1 LHQRNQ
7 QSQQPMRSMVFNQF
21 QRPVATRNSR
31 HNRGGD
37 SSDKKQL
44 DFSALDK
51 MDQQPRPFIE
61 APAPENLNH
70 SISAPADKP
79 LLNLNYPIDADN
91 DDVLM
96 GPLEALGAPDASAPA
111 TAGNQGFPLA
121 EDTETELKQMKIS
134 RSENWLEHRRYVP
147 LAKNQRQPM
156 YPSYGKWPSQLE
168 KHADDFMNGRVP
180 VKNTA
185 DTLKTVTPNYSLD
198 VNGTGSKYLLQLSCL
213 PRDCGVRTLREL
225 FPDDIEVFSVHLVVS
240 EQTAVVRFNDEE
252 QLKRALKD
260 ARAKWNPQRIDDSQY
275 LQFGDGEILWQYQDS
290 NRWIACHPAMGKLIE
305 SMPPGSFQLI
315 RHESRQYFIEK
326 YNETMGQQ
334 TNYKSGN
341 QRSIRRVNIKVWAQ
355 HADEDEEEE
364 SKVDQDD
371 AMMAWMGMET
381 APSKSCHSSSP
392 SNEIVLDRK
401 DYDNWKLL
409 TVDDDQWEMMV
420 SECRMEDENE
430 EDKEKMSGVWDWDG
444 DEFVA
449 PNAPGLNQR
458 EDVYV
463 MLDADE
469 AEELFKY
476 GKFGG
481 DDKTSMAKRVNVTVC
496 ESMERAVE
504 LFDGD
509 CDADGN
515 VKIFM
520 CNVWLDENQEEQ
532 LDEDENCNMTDV
544 HHIHLSLCCSINL
557 SLLKTNFE

>member
-1 LHQRNQ
+1 
-7 QSQQPMRSMVFNQF
+7 
-21 QRPVATRNSR
+21 
-31 HNRGGD
+31 
-37 SSDKKQL
+37 
-44 DFSALDK
+44 
-51 MDQQPRPFIE
+51 
-61 APAPENLNH
+61 
-70 SISAPADKP
+70 
-79 LLNLNYPIDADN
+79 
-91 DDVLM
+91 
-96 GPLEALGAPDASAPA
+96 
-111 TAGNQGFPLA
+111 
-121 EDTETELKQMKIS
+121 
-134 RSENWLEHRRYVP
+134 
-147 LAKNQRQPM
+147 
-156 YPSYGKWPSQLE
+156 
-168 KHADDFMNGRVP
+168 
-180 VKNTA
+180 
-185 DTLKTVTPNYSLD
+185 
-198 VNGTGSKYLLQLSCL
+198 
-213 PRDCGVRTLREL
+213 
-225 FPDDIEVFSVHLVVS
+225 
-240 EQTAVVRFNDEE
+240 
-252 QLKRALKD
+252 LKD

-290 NRWIACHPAMGKLIE
+290 NRWIACHPAMAKLIE
-305 SMPPGSFQLI
+305 SMRPGSFQLI

-469 AEELFKY
+469 AEELFKN

-481 DDKTSMAKRVNVTVC
+481 DDASMAKRVNVTVC